1 MATLIFRRVKMVDI
15 RGKVLES
22 WLFYTSICMID
33 TRLIKTAIIS
43 LIYHM
48 PRYFF
53 KNFTKDCSE
62 QSKLRSVSMN
72 NNVNIVSCKTNTFS
86 KIFIQNLFQFLRQLL
101 PYSTIKKRELIIAE
115 DNILKVVRLCILLAR
130 NLGNFRCT
138 SINMCILNI
147 TKY

>member
-15 RGKVLES
+15 RGRVLES

-33 TRLIKTAIIS
+33 TRQIKTAIIS

-53 KNFTKDCSE
+53 KKFTKDCSE
-62 QSKLRSVSMN
+62 QSKLRSVSIN
-72 NNVNIVSCKTNTFS
+72 NNFNIVSCKTNNFS

-115 DNILKVVRLCILLAR
+115 DNIHKVVRLCILLAR
-130 NLGNFRCT
+130 NLGNFWCT